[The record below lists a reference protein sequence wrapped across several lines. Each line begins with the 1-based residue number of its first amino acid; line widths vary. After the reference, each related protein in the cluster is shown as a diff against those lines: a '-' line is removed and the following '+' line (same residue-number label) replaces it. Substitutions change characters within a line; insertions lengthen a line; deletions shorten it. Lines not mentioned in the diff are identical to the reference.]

1 MSTEKEQRVVQMQF
15 DNKQFEAGVSATL
28 KSIDE
33 LNKTL
38 ELTNSTKAFSGL
50 QNGISK
56 LDLSPIASGV
66 ESIANKFTLLGMTGV
81 KILDDISDKAIS
93 VGKNLWNQTIGQI
106 QSGGR
111 QRALNMAGAKF
122 KLQGMGIEWE
132 QIGDTISDSVTDT
145 AYSLDAAASAA
156 AQFAASGVELGDDM
170 KEALS
175 GITGVAAMTGASYEE
190 ISNIFTAA
198 AGKGRVQA
206 MELQRIAL
214 RGLNPYATLAKQL
227 GTTEEEVRELVSK
240 GAIDFKTFAHAMNEA
255 FGAQAK
261 KSNETYTGSLAN
273 LRAALSRI
281 GEIFYT
287 PILDSWIKPFN
298 TLKSAINNV
307 TAAMKPAKKGEEAL
321 STRFDTFAHLV
332 SDVGVA
338 LIERFAPGVDAI
350 REKLEPVNRA
360 LDKANGFLTDFKSY
374 LGLTS
379 KEEQEAV
386 EGASA
391 LGDELDRITDADKK
405 IALDIWNFSDPYG
418 NGQQR
423 IDMLGDS
430 YDRVQKYINT
440 FIETGYDVAK
450 TDEILGLSAE
460 EAAINT
466 ESLNDALSKGKSAF
480 KSSMFEKLAKIFSN
494 ISAAASNISY
504 TVVGTVKAL
513 FSAFGDV
520 FSIGQASD
528 DLVSFSE
535 VILKVTE
542 YFKPTEKTLENIKKS
557 FRGVIAV
564 FDILYQAIRAVV
576 RGIGGLLGPLLGK
589 TEGFGGSLLSVTG
602 TIGDFIFNIDEA
614 IKKGDIFGKMFNK
627 LVDIVKNFP
636 IYFKNAA
643 SAIKDLVSNG
653 LDKLS
658 EMTGIDFK
666 GIFKS
671 IADGVKMAVRA
682 FLEWSGLDIHEI
694 IESIKNWGKTLWE
707 AIKTGDYK
715 KALNILWRGVKNVFG
730 GIAYAIGSLGEK
742 IKTAI
747 LQTPIGPSINKF
759 LNVLTKL
766 KNKIFE
772 ILGQIFGKGDK
783 KHASGKRSMAA
794 AGNSKVVEAV
804 ENETTALEYVKKAF
818 ITVWEGIK
826 KIIGGIVGFFTG
838 ANSTSVWS
846 ILRTTVQSITSV
858 FKEAGFESI
867 RDLVAHLELSW
878 LLRALLNFSIASK
891 KIASGVGRLFKSL
904 AGYARAKSIGIYVGF
919 FKTIAKSM
927 LMIAGSIVLLAVAFE
942 MFPNGMTYGFALFE
956 TLLVEIGLICG
967 LTATLTKQYG
977 EIKIGQA
984 AAMVSSMGYAM
995 IEIALAFSIA
1005 AKAANKYGWEASLY
1019 AIGMIGTAL
1028 TGMVALMTKFSSF
1041 VGSNE
1046 FSGKAIKK
1054 VGSAMKSIGVA
1065 LILASLAFSIAAKVA
1080 SKDAGAAAQAWAILV
1095 TLFAGMYGFLY
1106 AVSVIASNTSV
1117 TGAKVASAVMAV
1129 AAAVISL
1136 SLAMD
1141 LMVPAILALG
1151 AVKPGVAWQ
1160 GFGVLAIMVAELATI
1175 IGLLSH
1181 KKLGF
1186 KPKKMMAAAG
1196 AISLVAMSLS
1206 GLVPAIVILG
1216 KMPLD
1221 KVGIGM
1227 LEVFGGLM
1235 AIVLAVIG
1243 VANAA
1248 APSSLMAAAG
1258 SIAIISAS
1266 LIMLAPAVA
1275 AMGALPLTI
1284 LAKGLGFIAGGLLA
1298 IGLISKKVMPAKV
1311 LALAGAVLMLGLSVL
1326 SIAEAFWI
1334 GTKAVIA
1341 ASAAWSLIEGMGT
1354 KVGHEIGQALAAI
1367 ADEIIQNAGKISLA
1381 AGILVAAVV
1390 GALIETVL
1398 AFIPALA
1405 QAILVLITSILYIID
1420 ENAMELA
1427 ELVGSIAVKLG
1438 IGFVKGIVNG
1448 ILTALGA
1455 TADEIKEAWH
1465 AWWTYVTTGE
1475 DVLQEDL
1482 NKQLYDS
1489 LSSST
1494 HYLDNL
1500 YEQQDKVFE
1509 RSTNEKLA
1517 KQEELRKKYG
1527 EHWESMATTAELAE
1541 ATIYEKEQEYLD
1553 RKKKQQEDSCDDIE
1567 GIVEGHYDS
1576 IEKSADEHND
1586 AMYKKGETMSKNY
1599 TDGAVNGFIAGKPKL
1614 FETISNSAST
1624 IVDTFKKRLAISSP
1638 SKVMEKNG
1646 AYTIEGLIDGI
1657 DGMMPELKDTTNE
1670 FSDTVSDGFTDNL
1683 QDTFSDFSISDTFSD
1698 ALDDE
1703 EVTVTPVIDSSSI
1716 KDGASDIEDELEGTK
1731 VGGLDTSGFDLSSL
1745 INSNGNL
1752 SMDLANTD
1760 DFLNK
1765 LNLDGYF
1772 GGMTDSN
1779 LLLANAIGGLSD
1791 NIYDMNTSDKYIE
1804 TFVNLDGYNIAQ
1816 SSSIYNNSI
1825 FGDSNAQAARGLAD
1839 SSSQLERDARI
1850 NHKPG
1855 YTSST
1860 LNSNVKRASSSIKH
1874 GVTNYFGQMN
1884 WKLRR

>member
-106 QSGGR
+106 KSGGK
-111 QRALNMAGAKF
+111 QRALNIANAQF
-122 KLQGMGIEWE
+122 KMKGLGVDWE
-132 QIGDTISDSVTDT
+132 QAYKDMDYAVSGT
-145 AYSLDAAASAA
+145 AYGIDEAANAA

-170 KEALS
+170 KDALR
-175 GITGVAAMTGASYEE
+175 GISGVAAMTNAQFSEIASV
-190 ISNIFTAA
+190 FTAA
-198 AGKGRVQA
+198 AGKGKVQA
-206 MELQRIAL
+206 MELNRIAL
-214 RGLNPYATLAKQL
+214 RGVNAYATLAKYM
-227 GTTEEEVRELVSK
+227 GVTEADIHDMAAK
-240 GAIDFKTFAHAMNEA
+240 GEIDFKTFAAAMNDA
-255 FGAQAK
+255 FGEHATKA
-261 KSNETYTGSLAN
+261 NETFTGSLAN
-273 LRAALSRI
+273 MKAALSRI

-287 PILDSWIKPFN
+287 PILDSYIGIFN
-298 TLKSAINNV
+298 KLKNAIDNV
-307 TAAMKPAKKGEEAL
+307 KNAMKPAEEGGEAF
-321 STRFDTFAHLV
+321 STKFDRMAHLI
-332 SDVGVA
+332 SDVAVL
-338 LIERFAPGVDAI
+338 LIDRFTPGVDAI
-350 REKLEPVNRA
+350 REKLEPVNKA

-379 KEEQEAV
+379 KEEQKAV

-480 KSSMFEKLAKIFSN
+480 KSSMFDKLAKIFSN

-636 IYFKNAA
+636 RYFKNAA

-772 ILGQIFGKGDK
+772 ILGQIFGKGGK
-783 KHASGKRSMAA
+783 KHASGKRSMAS

-804 ENETTALEYVKKAF
+804 ENETTALETVKSALL
-818 ITVWEGIK
+818 TVWEGVKTIFK
-826 KIIGGIVGFFTG
+826 GAVDFLVKAGGAFWDSLKAFVRNLSDT
-838 ANSTSVWS
+838 
-846 ILRTTVQSITSV
+846 

-867 RDLVAHLELSW
+867 KDVFSWVELNY
-878 LLRALLNFSIASK
+878 LLSALYNFSKISK
-891 KIASGVGRLFKSL
+891 GMGKLLS
-904 AGYARAKSIGIYVGF
+904 SIGGYINAKKWGVYVGF

-927 LMIAGSIVLLAVAFE
+927 LMIAASIAIVAITFE
-942 MFPNGMTYGFALFE
+942 MIPKSAFGAFLIMEFLLLEFATIAVLIG
-956 TLLVEIGLICG
+956 EIS
-967 LTATLTKQYG
+967 KQYG

-984 AAMVSSMGYAM
+984 SAMISAMGYAM

-1005 AKAANKYGWEASLY
+1005 ARAANKYGWEASFY

-1028 TGMVALMTKFSSF
+1028 TGMIVLMSKFSSF

-1160 GFGVLAIMVAELATI
+1160 GFGVLSIMVAELATI
-1175 IGLLSH
+1175 IGLLSQ
-1181 KKLGF
+1181 KKFGF

-1243 VANAA
+1243 VANSA

-1275 AMGALPLTI
+1275 AMGALPLTV

-1298 IGLISKKVMPAKV
+1298 ISLISKIVMPAKI

-1326 SIAEAFWI
+1326 SIAKAFWL

-1341 ASAAWSLIEGMGT
+1341 AAAAWSLIEGMGA

-1438 IGFVKGIVNG
+1438 IGFVKGIANG

-1567 GIVEGHYDS
+1567 GIVEGHYDK

-1624 IVDTFKKRLAISSP
+1624 IVDTFRKRLAIRSP

-1804 TFVNLDGYNIAQ
+1804 TFVNLDGYSIAQ
-1816 SSSIYNNSI
+1816 SSSVYNNSI

-1855 YTSST
+1855 YTNST